1 MPNTVFDVCIVGS
14 GAGGGTLAA
23 HLAQRG
29 VKVAVVEGGPPV
41 NTRTDFNTHALPF
54 DFANRHIPTMKPG
67 KSGFGSE
74 RARGVGGKTMLW
86 NAVALRLSHR
96 DFKGYSI
103 DGAGADWPID
113 YPDMAPYYDRI
124 EREVG
129 VCGNRDG
136 LEDLP
141 DGIYME
147 PPPLKLGDLLL
158 QRGAK
163 ELGIPIIQ
171 TRKATLTRATP
182 TRPAC
187 HYCGNCMAGCDVA
200 AKYNSADVH
209 MAPAMKTGRLAIFS
223 NSVVR
228 EVVVSKENRATG
240 VRYLHRVTG
249 KEGEIHARCVAVAC
263 ACIQSVGL
271 LLMSESRLYPQGL
284 ANSSGQLG
292 RNFIPHFNSGV
303 EGFLTEMIG
312 RPVVNDEG
320 YIDHAYLPSY
330 MHTQKRDYAR
340 SFGVQIY
347 TGIRRTTGWA
357 REVPGFGAAYKQSVK
372 QRFPAYVSFQCFGE
386 MIPNQQSFIQLDKTE
401 KDEYGLYQVKAIAVQ
416 EENERKIYEAMN
428 KASVEI
434 LQRAGGEV
442 LSVSNFREPTFNH
455 QLGGCRMGSDAR
467 TSVVDA
473 FCRSHDVPNLYV
485 VDGSVFPSS
494 SEKNPTLTIMAL
506 AARTADHISDRFRK
520 GEIA

>member
-1 MPNTVFDVCIVGS
+1 MAKKVFDVCIVGS

-29 VKVAVVEGGPPV
+29 INVAVVEGGPTI

-54 DFANRHIPTMKPG
+54 NFPNRHIPTMKPG
-67 KSGFGSE
+67 KVGMGSE

-96 DFKGYSI
+96 DFKGYTI

-113 YPDMAPYYDRI
+113 YPDMAPWYDRI

-129 VCGNRDG
+129 VCGKRDG

-141 DGIYME
+141 DGIYNE

-163 ELGIPIIQ
+163 QLGIPIIH

-209 MAPAMKTGRLAIFS
+209 MNPALKTGKLTIFPD
-223 NSVVR
+223 SVVR
-228 EVVVSKENRATG
+228 EVMVSKENRATG
-240 VRYLHRVTG
+240 VHYLHRVTG
-249 KEGEIHARCVAVAC
+249 KQGEVHARCVAVAC

-271 LLMSESRLYPQGL
+271 LLMSVSSRYPQGL

-303 EGFLTEMIG
+303 EGFLTDMIG
-312 RPVVNDEG
+312 RTVVNDEG
-320 YIDHAYLPSY
+320 FIDHAYLPSY

-357 REVPGFGAAYKQSVK
+357 RQLPGFGADYKQCVK

-386 MIPNQQSFIQLDKTE
+386 MIPNSQSYIELDKTQ
-401 KDEYGLYQVKAIAVQ
+401 KDEFGLYKVNAVAV
-416 EENERKIYEAMN
+416 ELENERKIYQAMN
-428 KASVEI
+428 EASVEI
-434 LQRAGGEV
+434 LQKAGGEV
-442 LSVSNFREPTFNH
+442 LSVSNFETPTFNH
-455 QLGGCRMGSDAR
+455 QLGGCRMGTDPR

-473 FCRSHDVPNLYV
+473 YCKAHDLPNLYV

-506 AARTADHISDRFRK
+506 AARTADHISDRFQK
-520 GEIA
+520 GDI